1 MINDKIIEE
10 NKEKVLL
17 VGVYET
23 GVYNEG
29 GRGKRETEEE
39 FYHSMDELSELA
51 QTSVTLFALGS
62 PSGTFTFNGT
72 GGKPVQQSRNANFLS
87 NFMSIR
93 LYFGG
98 SGLKLDSI
106 KFELVE
112 RWN

>member
-1 MINDKIIEE
+1 MVT
-10 NKEKVLL
+10 EKGGNHVFGLNTAKP
-17 VGVYET
+17 GVYRAT
-23 GVYNEG
+23 I
-29 GRGKRETEEE
+29 TA
-39 FYHSMDELSELA
+39 SSTLSELA
-51 QTSVTLFALGS
+51 QTSVTLFAVGI

-72 GGKPVQQSRNANFLS
+72 GGKPVQQSRDVQFLS
-87 NFMSIR
+87 SFVSVR